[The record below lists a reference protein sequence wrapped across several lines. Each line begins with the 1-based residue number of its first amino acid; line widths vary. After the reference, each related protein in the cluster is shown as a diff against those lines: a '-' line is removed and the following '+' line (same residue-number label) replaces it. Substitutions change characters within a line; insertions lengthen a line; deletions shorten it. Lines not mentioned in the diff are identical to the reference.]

1 MSELQFLRYSLIE
14 FIVQTTDVEKLRFL
28 YREAEQQNS
37 LPALNIPVAE
47 IKSGVSLE
55 EIMAEQTVQKID
67 AVEFRKRIN
76 EEEWDQ
82 SLEELLA
89 SFD

>member
-89 SFD
+89 AFD